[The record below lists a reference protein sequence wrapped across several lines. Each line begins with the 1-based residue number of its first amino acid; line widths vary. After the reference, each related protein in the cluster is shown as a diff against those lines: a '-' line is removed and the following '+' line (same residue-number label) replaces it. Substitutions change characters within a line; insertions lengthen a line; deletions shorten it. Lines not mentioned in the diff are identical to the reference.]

1 MGLDESDYHM
11 FERKLSAI
19 ASKLDEL
26 VGVFSASAPL
36 SREGHAPVVPCDQAS
51 LERAARA
58 VHEVTGGGAPF
69 GSPKSK
75 TKVSAALLVETVV
88 RALGATE

>member
-1 MGLDESDYHM
+1 MSVRNGTDTLGRWTVYVNGGRLVSDL
-11 FERKLSAI
+11 E
-19 ASKLDEL
+19 
-26 VGVFSASAPL
+26 PL
-36 SREGHAPVVPCDQAS
+36 ICSDKPVRVVPCDQAS